1 MTTENPFD
9 GREHG
14 GLVFRARAERNFF
27 IGRLSPSQQKEWLRD
42 HPERWQTREDA
53 LRDLQARAGTD
64 VDAEPPEARSTTSA
78 NEVRRSGEVDGPSPA
93 PAEDKRP
100 PDKPPMNAAP
110 LTIANAEATAAAD
123 DEITIG
129 EPRFISERRVAVMP
143 EKSQGQWD
151 TREQVLRPRV
161 SMRSDAS
168 VTDSDP
174 GLDEPSR
181 ETELLPHAEAATTET
196 KGSKAE
202 PPTLPGTTGRKRGRS
217 GSQLGRQT
225 PPAGIKLSPT
235 IMRIVLNSLKKYPIQ
250 WHAASK
256 AGIHRKTLE
265 YWLKRS
271 AAGDAG
277 YDLKWEG
284 LEWRFH
290 EHCKS
295 ATAEA
300 RQILDD
306 EMIQRALGYDQ
317 VLTRRGRVMYKI
329 DPGLEGLGFQGPD
342 AYLRDEN
349 GNPVPETVRKVDN
362 KAQLSILKR
371 FRPETW
377 VGQPKTDVPREGG
390 VLIIGRMNKKPK
402 CNTVKSVEARRWK
415 ADSRRVREKK
425 H

>member
-14 GLVFRARAERNFF
+14 GLVFLTNPERCFY
-27 IGRLSPSQQKEWLRD
+27 IGLSPSQQKQWLRD

-53 LRDLQARAGTD
+53 LRDLQARAGAD
-64 VDAEPPEARSTTSA
+64 VEAEPPEARSTTSA

-151 TREQVLRPRV
+151 TREQVLRTRV
-161 SMRSDAS
+161 TMHSDAS

-174 GLDEPSR
+174 GLDEPPR
-181 ETELLPHAEAATTET
+181 ETESLPHAEAATTET

-202 PPTLPGTTGRKRGRS
+202 PTLPGTTGRKRGRS
-217 GSQLGRQT
+217 GSELGKQK
-225 PPAGIKLSPT
+225 PPAGMSKSAPMLSPK

-277 YDLKWEG
+277 YDVEWRG
-284 LEWRFH
+284 FEWRFH

-295 ATAEA
+295 AIDEA
-300 RQILDD
+300 HDELHAVVWQIAWGV
-306 EMIQRALGYDQ
+306 IAK
-317 VLTRRGRVMYKI
+317 T
-329 DPGLEGLGFQGPD
+329 
-342 AYLRDEN
+342 DEN
-349 GNPVPETVRKVDN
+349 GN
-362 KAQLSILKR
+362 LILEACGQPNMKMML
-371 FRPETW
+371 FYLELKRPETW
-377 VGQPKTDVPREGG
+377 GKNRKTDIPQKGG
-390 VLIIGRMNKKPK
+390 VLVIGEVTKKPK
-402 CNTVKSVEARRWK
+402 YNTARSVKARKWK
-415 ADSRRVREKK
+415 ADSRRIREEKE
-425 H
+425 